1 MILYNITMPQFIE
14 GLKKTKT
21 VIIPFGSVEEHG
33 EHLPLG
39 TDTMHVCEV
48 CRMVSMEIPVFVAPP
63 VHYGLCKSTSQHPGT
78 FTIQG
83 TTLRLLT
90 IDIVTSFYG
99 HGLRNFI
106 LISGHAGKTH
116 ISMIIDSGEELINKF
131 PDIQIAALTILDL
144 KLPDGLIETPG
155 DSHAGELE
163 TSVIQFMYPELV
175 KGTSPEEYPHF
186 PKHILVRNK
195 LKYWKGGV
203 WGNPKLASEEKGKI
217 VLEEEKKLLTELVK
231 KLEEI

>member
-1 MILYNITMPQFIE
+1 MLLYNITMPQFIE

-21 VIIPFGSVEEHG
+21 VIVPFGSVEEHG

-48 CRMVSMEIPVFVAPP
+48 SEMVSEEISVFIAPP
-63 VHYGLCKSTSQHPGT
+63 VHYGLCKSTAQHPGT

-90 IDIVTSFYG
+90 IDVITSLYG

-116 ISMIIDSGEELINKF
+116 ISMIVDAGEELLNKF
-131 PDIQIAALTILDL
+131 PDIKIAALAILDL
-144 KLPDGLIETPG
+144 KLPYGLIETSG

-163 TSVIQFMYPELV
+163 TSVIEFLYPELV
-175 KGTSPEEYPHF
+175 RGTSPEEYPLF
-186 PKHILVRNK
+186 PKHILVRDK
-195 LKYWKGGV
+195 LRYWKGGV
-203 WGNPKLASEEKGKI
+203 WGDPQKASKEKGKNI
-217 VLEEEKKLLTELVK
+217 LEEEKKLLIELVN
-231 KLEEI
+231 KLEKI